1 MNKKQILQ
9 QLHDT
14 ANQLEKKGLYA
25 EANVLT
31 NVMTRV
37 AQQPGQSNLN
47 TLYNNFQQTPQQPNQ
62 APQQPGN
69 MQQPGQ
75 QAGRQRTQQEHNRL
89 MQLYNEWKHY
99 QNKFSLLSNDSHDKI
114 MSGALLQETNNV
126 PNASL
131 MLQQILDYL
140 INLNNQINAL
150 ITIDGIDAQDQE
162 MMNSAKNMIDSC
174 KRNIDA
180 MTQLHQ
186 NLKSKGKGIL
196 SKPQ

>member
-1 MNKKQILQ
+1 MNKIQILQ

-31 NVMTRV
+31 NVMTKV

-47 TLYNNFQQTPQQPNQ
+47 ALYNNFQQTTQQPNQ
-62 APQQPGN
+62 APQQPQ
-69 MQQPGQ
+69 QQPGQ
-75 QAGRQRTQQEHNRL
+75 QAGREITKQEHDRL
-89 MQLYNEWKHY
+89 MQLYNEFGHY
-99 QNKFSLLSNDSHDKI
+99 RDKFSSLSKDAHDKI
-114 MSGALLQETNNV
+114 YAGILLQETNNV

-150 ITIDGIDAQDQE
+150 LNIDGIDATDQKY
-162 MMNSAKNMIDSC
+162 MNSAKGLIDTF
-174 KRNIDA
+174 KEGIDT
-180 MTQLHQ
+180 MTKLHQ
-186 NLKSKGKGIL
+186 SLKSKGKRI
-196 SKPQ
+196 PQQPQ

>member
-9 QLHDT
+9 QLHET

-37 AQQPGQSNLN
+37 AQQ
-47 TLYNNFQQTPQQPNQ
+47 TP
-62 APQQPGN
+62 
-69 MQQPGQ
+69 QQPGQ
-75 QAGRQRTQQEHNRL
+75 QAGRRRTEQEHNRL
-89 MQLYNEWKHY
+89 MQLYDEWGNYRDKY
-99 QNKFSLLSNDSHDKI
+99 SLLSNDSHNKI
-114 MSGALLQETNNV
+114 MSGTLLQETNNV

-140 INLNNQINAL
+140 INVNNQINAL
-150 ITIDGIDAQDQE
+150 LTIDGIDAQDQKL
-162 MMNSAKNMIDSC
+162 MNSFKNMIDSC

>member
-25 EANVLT
+25 EASVLT

-37 AQQPGQSNLN
+37 AQQ
-47 TLYNNFQQTPQQPNQ
+47 
-62 APQQPGN
+62 APQQKQ
-69 MQQPGQ
+69 QQPGQ
-75 QAGRQRTQQEHNRL
+75 QAGRQRTQQEYNRL
-89 MQLYNEWKHY
+89 MQLYDEWENY
-99 QNKFSLLSNDSHDKI
+99 RDKFFLLSNDSHKKI
-114 MSGALLQETNNV
+114 MSGTLLQETNNV
-126 PNASL
+126 PNTSL

-140 INLNNQINAL
+140 INVNNQINAL
-150 ITIDGIDAQDQE
+150 LTIDGIDAQDQKL
-162 MMNSAKNMIDSC
+162 MNSFKNTIDSF

-186 NLKSKGKGIL
+186 HLKSKGKGIL